1 MKPFRLSP
9 NRHRNAQR
17 GAAAVEFALV
27 AMVFF
32 LLLVGAMEFGR
43 LFYLW
48 NTVQE
53 VTRNAARMAVVT
65 NFADAGAIQAIRR
78 AAVFRATDG
87 SLPAAAEVTQANVNI
102 RYLNAAGALAS
113 PLPLSPGDNIAACM
127 DETRAA
133 ECIRFVEVCVSTGT
147 TCDAAE
153 AIPFVPMSA
162 LFSAGDGPGT
172 DLTGLRIPMSTV
184 RMPAESLGFSPDL

>member
-1 MKPFRLSP
+1 MTPSVPLPPPR
-9 NRHRNAQR
+9 RRAQR

-32 LLLVGAMEFGR
+32 VLLIGAMEFGR

-65 NFADAGAIQAIRR
+65 NFADAGALQAIRR

-87 SLPAAAEVTQANVNI
+87 PLPAAAEVTQANVVI
-102 RYLNAAGALAS
+102 RYLTAAGAVAN
-113 PLPLSPGDNIAACM
+113 PLPVSPGDNIAACI

-133 ECIRFVEVCVSTGT
+133 ECIRFVEVCVSTGA

-153 AIPFVPMSA
+153 AIAFVPMSG
-162 LFSAGDGPGT
+162 LFSGDGPGA

-184 RMPAESLGFSPDL
+184 RMPAESLGFMPDL